1 MSDAKVD
8 NLDMNQI
15 KEIISS
21 KENEIKDILMKKII
35 SHFADDMREK

>member
-21 KENEIKDILMKKII
+21 KENEIKDILMKK
-35 SHFADDMREK
+35 